1 MLNLFNK
8 QLHVNPF
15 EMASL
20 GTLNNSAPFSQS
32 VSDQLKQALSTG
44 ERDVEVFIQHRL
56 LIQKTAITEKKG
68 RQRVHS

>member
-1 MLNLFNK
+1 
-8 QLHVNPF
+8 
-15 EMASL
+15 MASL
-20 GTLNNSAPFSQS
+20 GTLNNSAPVSQS

>member
-1 MLNLFNK
+1 
-8 QLHVNPF
+8 
-15 EMASL
+15 MASL

-56 LIQKTAITEKKG
+56 LIQKTAIMEKKG
-68 RQRVHS
+68 RQRVNS

>member
-1 MLNLFNK
+1 
-8 QLHVNPF
+8 
-15 EMASL
+15 MASL

-56 LIQKTAITEKKG
+56 QIQKTAITEKKG

>member
-1 MLNLFNK
+1 
-8 QLHVNPF
+8 
-15 EMASL
+15 MASL

>member
-1 MLNLFNK
+1 
-8 QLHVNPF
+8 
-15 EMASL
+15 MASL

-32 VSDQLKQALSTG
+32 VSDQLKQALSAG

>member
-1 MLNLFNK
+1 
-8 QLHVNPF
+8 
-15 EMASL
+15 MASL
-20 GTLNNSAPFSQS
+20 GTLNNSAPFLQS

>member
-1 MLNLFNK
+1 
-8 QLHVNPF
+8 
-15 EMASL
+15 MASL

-32 VSDQLKQALSTG
+32 VSDQLKQALSAG

-68 RQRVHS
+68 RQRVNS

>member
-1 MLNLFNK
+1 
-8 QLHVNPF
+8 
-15 EMASL
+15 MASL

-44 ERDVEVFIQHRL
+44 ERNVEVFIQHRL

>member
-1 MLNLFNK
+1 
-8 QLHVNPF
+8 
-15 EMASL
+15 MASL

-68 RQRVHS
+68 RQRVNS

>member
-1 MLNLFNK
+1 
-8 QLHVNPF
+8 
-15 EMASL
+15 MASL

-56 LIQKTAITEKKG
+56 LIQETAITEKKG